1 MSYRVWEPDMDS
13 ETEVIVGAGKWASYE
28 AFSVDD
34 AATDLAEEMERS
46 GNFPDHVSSD
56 FDIYVR
62 DLGTQELTV
71 VTIGWEYDPRPYV
84 KTARSATLDEDE
96 LKRPSPEMLE
106 QLKPAP

>member
-1 MSYRVWEPDMDS
+1 MRTYRVWEPDIT
-13 ETEVIVGAGKWASYE
+13 TEVELLVDSDKWASHE

-96 LKRPSPEMLE
+96 LKR
-106 QLKPAP
+106 